1 VNDDFFVN
9 VFEILAGKLWQTG
22 TTLTNEEMQQVFN
35 SLGQMM
41 IEKEE
46 TISSDFK
53 ITMDA
58 EALSPGI
65 YFLQLNSSSHHVVR
79 KIVIAQ

>member
-1 VNDDFFVN
+1 MNDDFFVN